1 MKVFDAMYTIVHCSS
16 SSFDIWTPTHLSN
29 TVASQALPYIYQLMY
44 SAPIL
49 QLQIGNAYQVDLTER
64 DSNSWNGIPAD
75 LSVQLNSLGLNRSLQ
90 RSLT

>member
-1 MKVFDAMYTIVHCSS
+1 MKVFDAMYHP
-16 SSFDIWTPTHLSN
+16 SFTAHRRHSIFEHRHICRIQLLRTH
-29 TVASQALPYIYQLMY
+29 YIYQLMH